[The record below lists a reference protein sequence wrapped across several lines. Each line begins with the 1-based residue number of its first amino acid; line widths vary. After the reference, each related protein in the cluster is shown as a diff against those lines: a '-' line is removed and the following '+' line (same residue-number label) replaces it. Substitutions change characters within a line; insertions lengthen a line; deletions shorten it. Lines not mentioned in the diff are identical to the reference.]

1 MNTQPDDF
9 ENNLESGDEP
19 QPDLDALMGLMHLLV
34 GGAMEG
40 TDELLRRLN
49 EHQLELKQSQAAF
62 MTIYP
67 DDETDLER
75 LRYALIGLLFE
86 TPQVMAR
93 GLSSVGQTTTKATN
107 LITRMISPV
116 TDSWLMRPVR
126 RRYDTAAAR
135 GEEMVERL
143 VESGRSEEKAGRL
156 LARTASVE
164 IMDELLAYLAEK
176 PEIRQ
181 LVQQQGVGLAGELV
195 EQIRGRAAAAD
206 HLVDRVSGT
215 ILKRP
220 QPESS
225 STGAGS
231 QE

>member
-19 QPDLDALMGLMHLLV
+19 QPDLDALMGLMRLLV

-40 TDELLRRLN
+40 VDELFRRLK
-49 EHQLELKQSQAAF
+49 EHQIELKQNQAAAI
-62 MTIYP
+62 TIYP

-93 GLSSVGQTTTKATN
+93 SLSTVGQTTTKATN

-116 TDSWLMRPVR
+116 TNSRLMRPVQN
-126 RRYDTAAAR
+126 RYDTVAAR
-135 GEEMVERL
+135 GEEMLERL
-143 VESGRSEEKAGRL
+143 VESGWSEEKAGRL
-156 LARTASVE
+156 LARNASAEV
-164 IMDELLAYLAEK
+164 MDELLAYLAEK

-206 HLVDRVSGT
+206 NLVDRISGT
-215 ILKRP
+215 ILRRP
-220 QPESS
+220 QPELS
-225 STGAGS
+225 STEIGS
-231 QE
+231 EE